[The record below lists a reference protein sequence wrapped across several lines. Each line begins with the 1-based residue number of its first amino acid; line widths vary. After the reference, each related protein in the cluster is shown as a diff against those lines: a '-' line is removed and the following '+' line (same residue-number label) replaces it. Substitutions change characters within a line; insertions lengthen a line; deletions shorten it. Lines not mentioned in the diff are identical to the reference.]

1 MAGSPTWGIA
11 TGHRR
16 RTVRSVLISPVR
28 RAVLG
33 AGAALMIMAGCGSSG
48 PKAPAAVSAP
58 LPAETIAIT
67 SVATTS
73 PATTVAM
80 TAPTPEAPAV
90 TPDATSPPAS
100 VPPELDPQVGVL
112 HPVETTEPAPSP
124 VDLAAIDWANRNYL
138 LPCPTLEPLTEVAL
152 VDGEHRATMGY
163 KLWNVQYGELGDQR
177 RPVAVLTI
185 ACFGANAFPPSV
197 LVYGDGPEPELL
209 GYAAWNDS
217 WRYDD
222 RYHSW
227 KVADVAI
234 ADGVLVLQGRGYGP
248 GSAGCCP
255 NLSVRVVVGVT
266 GDGTLYEI
274 SHTEEPY
281 SPS

>member
-1 MAGSPTWGIA
+1 
-11 TGHRR
+11 
-16 RTVRSVLISPVR
+16 
-28 RAVLG
+28 
-33 AGAALMIMAGCGSSG
+33 MIVAGCGSSG
-48 PKAPAAVSAP
+48 PSAPTAGSAP
-58 LPAETIAIT
+58 LMAETTAIT
-67 SVATTS
+67 SVATAITS
-73 PATTVAM
+73 VVTALPVTTVAM
-80 TAPTPEAPAV
+80 TAPTAGPPATTPAAPA
-90 TPDATSPPAS
+90 PPPTE
-100 VPPELDPQVGVL
+100 PPEPEPLVDAH
-112 HPVETTEPAPSP
+112 HPVETTEPAPPP
-124 VDLAAIDWANRNYL
+124 VDLTAIDWANRSYL
-138 LPCPTLEPLTEVAL
+138 MPCPTLEPLTEVAL
-152 VDGEHRATMGY
+152 VDGEHRGSMGY
-163 KLWNVQYGELGDQR
+163 KLWNVQYGELGDPR

-185 ACFGANAFPPSV
+185 GCFGASAFPSSV
-197 LVYGDGPEPELL
+197 FVYDGGGPEPEFL

-227 KVADVAI
+227 KVGDVAI

-248 GSAGCCP
+248 GSARCCP